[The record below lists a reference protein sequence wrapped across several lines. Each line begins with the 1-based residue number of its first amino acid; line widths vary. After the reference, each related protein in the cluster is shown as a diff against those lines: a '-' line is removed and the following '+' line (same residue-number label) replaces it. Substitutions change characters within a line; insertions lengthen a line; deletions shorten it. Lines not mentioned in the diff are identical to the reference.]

1 MARSLGLTSLTI
13 LAALEHRRC
22 YGLDIV
28 DRTGLLEGTVY
39 TTLRRME
46 KKGLVVGSWEDP
58 AIAEE
63 ERRPRRRYYTLLP
76 EGARE
81 LELGRAKV
89 EWITS
94 GAANGVAGGE
104 QGR

>member
-22 YGLDIV
+22 YGLDLV

-46 KKGLVVGSWEDP
+46 KRGLVEGTWEDP

-76 EGARE
+76 RGARE
-81 LELGRAKV
+81 LELGRARV
-89 EWITS
+89 EWIAT
-94 GAANGVAGGE
+94 GAADGVAGGE
-104 QGR
+104 QSG

>member
-1 MARSLGLTSLTI
+1 MARSLGLTSLMI
-13 LAALEHRRC
+13 LATLEHRRC

-46 KKGLVVGSWEDP
+46 KKGLVEGTWEDP
-58 AIAEE
+58 AIAEG

-76 EGARE
+76 EGARA
-81 LELGRAKV
+81 LDLGRAKV
-89 EWITS
+89 EWIAA
-94 GAANGVAGGE
+94 GAANSVAGGE
-104 QGR
+104 RSG

>member
-1 MARSLGLTSLTI
+1 MARPLGLTSLTI

-22 YGLDIV
+22 YGLDLV

-46 KKGLVVGSWEDP
+46 KKGLVEGSWEDP
-58 AIAEE
+58 EIAEQ
-63 ERRPRRRYYTLLP
+63 ERRPRRRYYTLRP

-81 LELGRAKV
+81 LELGRARV
-89 EWITS
+89 QWITA
-94 GAANGVAGGE
+94 GAGDRAARGE
-104 QGR
+104 QSG